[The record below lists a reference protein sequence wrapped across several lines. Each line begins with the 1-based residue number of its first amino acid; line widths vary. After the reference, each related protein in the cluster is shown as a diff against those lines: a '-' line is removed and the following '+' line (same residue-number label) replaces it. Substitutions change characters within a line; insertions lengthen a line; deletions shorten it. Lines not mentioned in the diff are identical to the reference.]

1 MTATTPVVAPDEVPA
16 SRPDPDAD
24 RRWLHR
30 YVRVQVRAGLFD
42 LAALRELTLAAAASR
57 FTDADLADEN
67 AREALSA
74 ELDDW
79 LGDADSWVGR
89 TDPER
94 LDAALAVLADHGVL
108 MVQAA
113 GDEAELAT
121 TRRLRGGSRG
131 TVGYVLAGV
140 ARAMREEVLP
150 LWLVGPDGS
159 PAVRGDALNSLVQDA
174 LAAEGL
180 LAGGGAQPGELLV
193 PMSWR
198 RRPPRN
204 LAPDS

>member
-1 MTATTPVVAPDEVPA
+1 M
-16 SRPDPDAD
+16 
-24 RRWLHR
+24 
-30 YVRVQVRAGLFD
+30 RAGLFD
-42 LAALRELTLAAAASR
+42 LPALRELTLGAAATR
-57 FTDADLADEN
+57 FTDPQVADEN

-74 ELDDW
+74 ELDAW
-79 LGDADSWVGR
+79 LTDAAGWVGR

-94 LDAALAVLADHGVL
+94 LDAAFAMLSRDGVL
-108 MVQAA
+108 VVHAA

-121 TRRLRGGSRG
+121 ARRLRGGSHG

-140 ARAMREEVLP
+140 ARAMREDVLS
-150 LWLVGPDGS
+150 LWLVGPDGA
-159 PAVRGDALNSLVQDA
+159 PAARGDALNSRVQDA

-180 LAGGGAQPGELLV
+180 LAGNGSHPGELLV